1 MEIGMEE
8 ARELYKKVPEQIK
21 KTKEH
26 IDTTQSVV
34 IGKLWVSS
42 DNAIQKGYEI
52 LTDYEKQ
59 LNDEMGWKYNG

>member
-1 MEIGMEE
+1 MEE

-21 KTKEH
+21 KTKKH

>member
-1 MEIGMEE
+1 MEE
-8 ARELYKKVPEQIK
+8 ARELYKKVPKQIK

-52 LTDYEKQ
+52 LTGYEKQ

>member
-1 MEIGMEE
+1 MEE
-8 ARELYKKVPEQIK
+8 ARELNKKVPEQIK
-21 KTKEH
+21 KTKKH

>member
-1 MEIGMEE
+1 MEE

>member
-8 ARELYKKVPEQIK
+8 ARKLYNELPKQIK
-21 KTKEH
+21 KVKNHIETTK
-26 IDTTQSVV
+26 SSV

>member
-1 MEIGMEE
+1 MEE
-8 ARELYKKVPEQIK
+8 ARELYKKVPKHIK

>member
-1 MEIGMEE
+1 MEE
-8 ARELYKKVPEQIK
+8 VRELYKKVPEQIK
-21 KTKEH
+21 KTKKH

>member
-8 ARELYKKVPEQIK
+8 ARELYKKVPKQIK

-52 LTDYEKQ
+52 LTGYEKQ
-59 LNDEMGWKYNG
+59 LNDDIGWIYTG